1 MSEELEAECHATMLY
16 DNMDLSRLMVH
27 AKKVEE
33 SHLRKRNREAKK
45 ARSFESG
52 SSKSR
57 LDIQEKPKVQEEVFT
72 PSSLKNLQD

>member
-33 SHLRKRNREAKK
+33 SHLRKRNREGKK
-45 ARSFESG
+45 ARSFKSG

-57 LDIQEKPKVQEEVFT
+57 LDIQDKPKFKKRFSNQF
-72 PSSLKNLQD
+72 P